1 MRIYRTNINTL
12 PISNSDKLLLNS
24 LLDDLD
30 YMNQKSKS
38 ELFID
43 WQDYHDEY
51 SQERT
56 DPCPDYYG
64 MYTIRSIEQP
74 YEILGVEMDIHDL
87 DNSICL
93 LYNYIIDL

>member
-1 MRIYRTNINTL
+1 MKITKENYKIVPKEERKIL
-12 PISNSDKLLLNS
+12 VS

-51 SQERT
+51 SSERT